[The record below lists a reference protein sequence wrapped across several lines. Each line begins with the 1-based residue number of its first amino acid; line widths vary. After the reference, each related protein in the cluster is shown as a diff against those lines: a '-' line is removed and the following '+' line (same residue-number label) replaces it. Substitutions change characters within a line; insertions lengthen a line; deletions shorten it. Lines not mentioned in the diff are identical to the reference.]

1 MLYVHVNFWEAVM
14 AKKYKVLMALMMME
28 IGGAETHVLELSK
41 ALAKMDIDV
50 YVVSNGGVFVK
61 ELEENGVKHFSLPL
75 HNKHPRNLLKSYF
88 GLKKIITENNIR
100 LVHAHARIPAFLC
113 GILKTKIKFHF
124 VTTTHFV
131 FKTEFPFNI
140 LTNWGERSIA
150 VSEDLKEYLT
160 ENYKVPREK
169 ISVTI
174 NGIDIEKFNA
184 NIDCSDLM
192 EEFQFDKNK
201 KRIISICRMDKEV
214 NYWANY
220 AAHKLLDCADELLEK
235 EPNVEIV
242 LVGDGNDFKNIK
254 VKADK
259 INEKFGKK
267 IVYLTGARTDTNKL
281 LACSHIFLGISR
293 SALEAMAAEK
303 PVILAGDRG
312 YIGIYDEAKKDIS
325 FATNFCCRDCPE
337 ATSEKILQDCL
348 FLLSQDEKVLKDLGS
363 YGRMTIQEHYS
374 VTRMALDAKYCYDEV
389 RKVPLR
395 KMDVMISGY
404 YGSKNSGDEALLKS
418 IVESLRQERSNIN
431 ITVLSRRPEET
442 KSSNGVASIYWLDI
456 FSIIRTMRNTELLIS
471 GGGNLMQ
478 DETSTRTLIY
488 YLSIIKCARLTG
500 GKVMLYANGIGPL
513 NKKQNRELVAKQ
525 LNEID
530 LITIREEKSMKELE
544 DLNITKP
551 RIEITADAAFT
562 LEPVSVIKED
572 SIKGNYFVIS
582 IRSWKNLDIEF
593 EEKIARFADYVKE
606 KYRLEPVFIA
616 MQPQYDLDISKR
628 VNARLKNGGTV
639 LVRRY
644 SVDEMLGIVRNA
656 EFVLGMRLHT
666 LIYAAK
672 AGVPVIAL
680 GYGPKVEGIMAY
692 MKQEFMT
699 PVEDIA
705 YEKIISY
712 ADEIIENKAEISEK
726 LKQESEILKEK
737 AKLNAKYAVAL
748 LEN

>member
-1 MLYVHVNFWEAVM
+1 M

-61 ELEENGVKHFSLPL
+61 ELEEHGIKHFSLPL
-75 HNKHPRNLLKSYF
+75 HNKQPQNLLKSYF

-113 GILKTKIKFHF
+113 GILKNKIKFHF

-150 VSEDLKEYLT
+150 VSEDLKRYLVDNYNVT
-160 ENYKVPREK
+160 EEN
-169 ISVTI
+169 ILVTI
-174 NGIDIEKFNA
+174 NGIDIEKFSA
-184 NIDCSDLM
+184 STDYSDVM
-192 EEFQFDKNK
+192 KEFGFDKNK
-201 KRIISICRMDKEV
+201 KRIISICRMDKEA

-220 AAHKLLDCADELLEK
+220 AAHKLLDCADELLAK
-235 EPNVEIV
+235 EPDVEIV

-254 VKADK
+254 AKADK
-259 INEKFGKK
+259 INDRFEKKV
-267 IVYLTGARTDTNKL
+267 VYMTGARTDINKL

-293 SALEAMAAEK
+293 SALEAMATEK
-303 PVILAGDRG
+303 PIILAGDRG
-312 YIGIYDEAKKDIS
+312 YIGIYSEDKKDIA

-337 ATSEKILQDCL
+337 ATPEKILQDCL
-348 FLLSQDEKVLKDLGS
+348 FLLSQDESVLNKLGS
-363 YGRMTIQEHYS
+363 YGRATIQEHYS
-374 VTRMALDAKYCYDEV
+374 VTRMALDAKNCYDEI
-389 RKVPLR
+389 KKNPLR

-404 YGSKNSGDEALLKS
+404 YGSKNSGDEAVLRS
-418 IVESLRQERSNIN
+418 IVESLRQERPNIK

-442 KSSNGVASIYWLDI
+442 KLSNNVKSIYWLNV
-456 FSIIRTMRNTELLIS
+456 FSILSTMKNTELLIS

-478 DETSTRTLIY
+478 DETSTRTLLY

-500 GKVMLYANGIGPL
+500 AKVMLYANGIGPL
-513 NKKQNRELVAKQ
+513 NKEKNRQRVKDQ
-525 LNEID
+525 LNQIS
-530 LITIREEKSMKELE
+530 LLTIREEKSLEELKIIG
-544 DLNITKP
+544 ITKP
-551 RIEITADAAFT
+551 HIEITADAAFT
-562 LEPVSVIKED
+562 LEIAPNIQREESLNGK
-572 SIKGNYFVIS
+572 YFIIS
-582 IRSWKNLDIEF
+582 IRSWKHLDSEF

-606 KYRLEPVFIA
+606 RYKLEPVCIA

-628 VNARLKNGGTV
+628 VSAKIKSGATV
-639 LVRRY
+639 LIKRY
-644 SVDEMLGIVRNA
+644 SVDEMLNIVQNS

-680 GYGPKVEGIMAY
+680 GYGPKVEGIMDY
-692 MKQEFMT
+692 MKQDFMT
-699 PVEDIA
+699 SVENVQ
-705 YEKIISY
+705 YENIISY
-712 ADEIIENKAEISEK
+712 VDTIMENKDEISKK
-726 LKQESEILKEK
+726 LKEQSKILKEK
-737 AKLNAKYAVAL
+737 AGLNAKHAIAL
-748 LEN
+748 LEE